1 MWNKSKSILLSIF
14 CTRLF
19 MLLVVAVV
27 CFASPIIHWYFSR
40 TPNME
45 EVYPTFQAIVYV
57 CAVPAM
63 LLLVLLDR
71 LLRNIRRQVV
81 FVKQNITLLRAISW
95 SCIAVGLAT
104 CAAGFF
110 YVSFFL
116 VAIAAAFC
124 GLIVRV
130 VKNVFEQA
138 MELKA
143 ENDYTI

>member
-19 MLLVVAVV
+19 MLLVVVVV

-45 EVYPTFQAIVYV
+45 EVYPTFQTIIYV

-63 LLLVLLDR
+63 LLLILLDR

-81 FVKQNITLLRAISW
+81 FVKQNITLLRAISSRW
-95 SCIAVGLAT
+95 DWRPARPGLFTSRFSWWRSRRPSAV
-104 CAAGFF
+104 
-110 YVSFFL
+110 
-116 VAIAAAFC
+116 
-124 GLIVRV
+124 
-130 VKNVFEQA
+130 
-138 MELKA
+138 
-143 ENDYTI
+143 